1 LQVLIGPKPPKEETM
16 EPTPATQMTKATRR
30 QWIAL
35 AVLALPCILVV
46 MDLTV
51 LFLAIPKMTADLHP
65 SGTQLLW
72 ITDVYGFM
80 VAGLLIAMGALGDR
94 IGRRRVLLS
103 GSAAFGVASL
113 VSAFSVTPEMLIAA
127 RALQG
132 IAGATLVPSAMSLV
146 FALFPDEVER
156 TKALG
161 IVMSSFAAGAAL
173 GPVVGGALLASFWWG
188 SVFLLNV
195 PVMGLLLIFGP
206 RLLPEVRNPGAGRID
221 AASVALSI
229 VAMLTAV
236 YGIKQAARGGV
247 GLPSLAAIGA
257 GLTFA
262 ALFVRRQLHLA
273 DPMIDVRLFRSVVFS
288 TALSANVV
296 VAFVQYGIFL
306 FTSQYLQLA
315 LGLTPLQA
323 GIAGLPGI
331 AAVMLSSTMVPK
343 LVAHVRPGYAIAGG
357 TAVTALGFALLT
369 QLPADGGLLL
379 AIAATVVLMIG
390 VAPGTVLGTQLIVG
404 AAPPERAGVASG
416 IAETGNELGGALG
429 IALLGSLGAAI
440 YRHDIAG
447 ALDDHLSAHAS
458 GAAHDTFAG
467 AVHAAQALP
476 AGVLA
481 DANVAFVNALH
492 VVAATNGLL
501 AAALAA
507 ATAVLLRRVP
517 GPAAATA
524 RTTSDPA
531 VRTGELAAEAA

>member
-1 LQVLIGPKPPKEETM
+1 V
-16 EPTPATQMTKATRR
+16 EPTPTTTTTKATRR

-51 LFLAIPKMTADLHP
+51 LFLAVPKMTADLDP
-65 SGTQLLW
+65 SATELLW

-94 IGRRRVLLS
+94 IGRRKVLLT
-103 GSAAFGVASL
+103 GSAAFGLASL
-113 VSAFSVTPEMLIAA
+113 VSAFAVSPEMLIAA

-132 IAGATLVPSAMSLV
+132 IAGATLVPSAMALV
-146 FALFPDEVER
+146 FSLFPDERER

-161 IVMSSFAAGAAL
+161 VVMSSFAAGAAL
-173 GPVVGGALLASFWWG
+173 GPVIGGALLASFWWG

-195 PVMGLLLIFGP
+195 PVMALLLVLGP

-221 AASVALSI
+221 AASVVLSI
-229 VAMLTAV
+229 AAMLTAV
-236 YGIKQAARGGV
+236 YGIKQAARGGLD
-247 GLPSLAAIGA
+247 LPSLATIGA
-257 GLTFA
+257 GLSVA
-262 ALFVRRQLHLA
+262 ALFVRRQLRLA
-273 DPMIDVRLFRSVVFS
+273 DPLIDLRMFRSAVFS

-331 AAVMLSSTMVPK
+331 AALMVSSTMVPK

-357 TAVTALGFALLT
+357 TAVTAIGFALLT
-369 QLPADGGLLL
+369 QLPADGGLGLV
-379 AIAATVVLMIG
+379 IAATVVLMIG

-429 IALLGSLGAAI
+429 IALLGSLGGAV
-440 YRHDIAG
+440 YRHDVG
-447 ALDDHLSAHAS
+447 SSA
-458 GAAHDTFAG
+458 GAAHDSFAG
-467 AVHAAQALP
+467 AVHAAHALP

-481 DANVAFVNALH
+481 DANVAFANALH

-501 AAALAA
+501 AAVLAA
-507 ATAVLLRRVP
+507 AVAVLLRRVP
-517 GPAAATA
+517 GPAAAEAPTA
-524 RTTSDPA
+524 SEHVAVAGDAVPA
-531 VRTGELAAEAA
+531 TA